1 MAADVS
7 SFFGPGGPKK
17 VVVAIGVPIR
27 VQETNGDGTPIEV
40 SPIRAK
46 FDEGV
51 HVWEGK
57 GFAVEEV
64 KCFLGTP
71 ISLQD
76 TVNDLR
82 RKYPTDESV
91 SPMIFTTYN
100 SPWKTTV
107 MVPLSESATEI
118 FKGTSDPNVR
128 YLSGTWLSKVYDI
141 PFASLSALD
150 YAVLGIQRWVKQKTG
165 RRTSITKDFY
175 VGYTLD
181 NKGITIKN
189 CAVLFARIA

>member
-1 MAADVS
+1 MAEIA
-7 SFFGPGGPKK
+7 GGRRTGGPKK

-27 VQETNGDGTPIEV
+27 VQYADGDGNPMEL
-40 SPIRAK
+40 SPIQAK
-46 FDEGV
+46 FDEAV
-51 HVWEGK
+51 HVWGGK

-64 KCFLGTP
+64 TCFLGTP

-82 RKYPTDESV
+82 RKYPTDEAV
-91 SPMIFTTYN
+91 SPMVFTTYS

-107 MVPLSESATEI
+107 MVPLSESATKA
-118 FKGTSDPNVR
+118 FQGSSDPHVK
-128 YLSGTWLSKVYDI
+128 YLTGTWLSKVYDM
-141 PFASLSALD
+141 PFTSLSALD
-150 YAVLGIQRWVKQKTG
+150 YAVINIQKWVKESTG

-181 NKGITIKN
+181 TKGNMIKSS
-189 CAVLFARIA
+189 AVLFARFE